1 MTYTK
6 FHENLPEGWWS
17 SRHTGRDNFRELPLT
32 TSTVAVKLGRH
43 GVIVL
48 ILISLFGTIYLNTA
62 KIFSLLEYKFLY
74 TKYIPI
80 TYTGWR
86 ARRGSRAAL

>member
-17 SRHTGRDNFRELPLT
+17 PLNNERDHLRELPLT

-43 GVIVL
+43 GVNVL
-48 ILISLFGTIYLNTA
+48 TCTSLINPVYLVTEMHMLA
-62 KIFSLLEYKFLY
+62 VQKKTFSLLEYRL
-74 TKYIPI
+74 
-80 TYTGWR
+80 
-86 ARRGSRAAL
+86 L